1 MPAVGDQGQ
10 WSNWRNLC
18 YPPSGSLE
26 ANSNVPIWLQMT
38 AVPYEQKTR
47 HRDNAADPGSGS
59 NYATISLPLP
69 VEITNAN
76 SANYA
81 SGTVFGRGGLFDV
94 TNAMI
99 AEGART
105 NVGVAG
111 VVADYLD
118 GGEDSISNLTGTA
131 LNTLQKAASDAFGF
145 QNREM
150 PMDQR
155 DQVFSGVNFRN
166 FTYSWQL
173 IPKTANHAFG
183 IANICNAFQTLLYPI
198 RNVENG
204 FGASRVLHP
213 PMWYISS
220 FDYSGGGPKNRW
232 TMYPQICLLQSVNI
246 QPRTGSGAPWLI
258 GGGDGPWPAITNLSV
273 NFVELEPNINV
284 GNRIANRSKVQNN
297 IGGGGGFYGGNQGGD
312 L

>member
-1 MPAVGDQGQ
+1 MAIGDQGQ
-10 WSNWRNLC
+10 WSNWRTLC
-18 YPPSGSLE
+18 YPAPNSLE
-26 ANSNVPIWLQMT
+26 ANSNVPLWLQMT
-38 AVPYEQKTR
+38 AVPYEQKTQM
-47 HRDNAADPGSGS
+47 RDNAADPGSS
-59 NYATISLPLP
+59 NNYATVSLPLP

-99 AEGART
+99 AEGRST
-105 NVGVAG
+105 SAG
-111 VVADYLD
+111 VSKIVADYMD
-118 GGEDSISNLTGTA
+118 TGVEGALENVPTA
-131 LNTLQKAASDAFGF
+131 LIEALAKSAKDAFGF

-150 PMDQR
+150 PMDLR

-173 IPKTANHAFG
+173 IPKTVDDAFRV
-183 IANICNAFQTLLYPI
+183 ATICNAFQTLLYPI
-198 RNVENG
+198 RNVENN

-213 PMWYISS
+213 PMWFIST

-232 TMYPQICLLQSVNI
+232 TMYPQICLLQSVSV
-246 QPRTGSGAPWLI
+246 QPRTGAGSPWVL
-258 GGGDGPWPAITNLSV
+258 GSGDGPWPAITNLSV

-284 GNRIANRSKVQNN
+284 GNRIANRSKVLNN
-297 IGGGGGFYGGNQGGD
+297 VGNNGFYGGNLGGD